1 MSYRVEASG
10 KGQRTSSCKKRGPT
24 QGRGSYFGALL
35 DEFGSPETQDKVA
48 KARKAAGATIVKIE
62 LEA

>member
-1 MSYRVEASG
+1 MEASG
-10 KGQRTSSCKKRGPT
+10 KGQRTSAVKKRGPT
-24 QGRGSYFGALL
+24 LL

-48 KARKAAGATIVKIE
+48 KARRAATIVKIE

>member
-1 MSYRVEASG
+1 VALPKAVG
-10 KGQRTSSCKKRGPT
+10 ATL
-24 QGRGSYFGALL
+24 ALL